1 MNRESFNQGMKLL
14 SATWP
19 DRSPSAQTMTAYW
32 YALGHLDDSS
42 FGEAVRRCLRE
53 CTFFPA
59 PAEILKRAEAAL
71 TTAGMLPAEPES
83 VWPRVLSLA
92 RRWHTAMA
100 PVEWDDPDVERA
112 LREIG
117 GLRAIAMATDDDV
130 TWLRKG
136 FIDRYG
142 IYRQRRIADDLRLMG
157 QALPSGETPLQLAER
172 RRAAS

>member
-1 MNRESFNQGMKLL
+1 MNRTNFENGMKLL

-32 YALGHLDDSS
+32 MAVSHLDDTS
-42 FGEAVRRCLRE
+42 FGEAVKRCLRE

-59 PAEILKRAEAAL
+59 PAEILRRAEAAL
-71 TTAGMLPAEPES
+71 TTAGMLPAEPEAM
-83 VWPRVLSLA
+83 WPRVLSAA
-92 RRWHTAMA
+92 RRWHAAMA
-100 PVEWDDPDVERA
+100 PVEWDDPDVERS

-136 FIDRYG
+136 FIDRYA

-157 QALPSGETPLQLAER
+157 QALPAGDEPLRLSDR
-172 RRAAS
+172 RRAS